1 MLKFLFASTYKDYF
15 LIDLL
20 PGDSTQNLNQ
30 ALGAAM
36 AGAILPPLCWF
47 SQDLPQLQRYP
58 EQRFPSGSS
67 RL

>member
-20 PGDSTQNLNQ
+20 PGNIAQNLNQ

-36 AGAILPPLCWF
+36 AGAILPPLCRF
-47 SQDLPQLQRYP
+47 SQDLPQLQAISQAKVSFR
-58 EQRFPSGSS
+58 Q
-67 RL
+67 